1 MQGPAQKPGMATY
14 VSARVVGLENIVTS
28 QVVEQS
34 WHLNTVSWWQIGLA
48 LIMGDTSLPEVA
60 EKIRKVKENTKLSY
74 YKNSRLCPHK
84 PYIAEN

>member
-34 WHLNTVSWWQIGLA
+34 WHLNTVSW
-48 LIMGDTSLPEVA
+48 
-60 EKIRKVKENTKLSY
+60 
-74 YKNSRLCPHK
+74 
-84 PYIAEN
+84 